1 MEELREKLETDAD
14 GDADT
19 PPVIIY
25 AHCEAGCDRTGEFI
39 ASYLMQYKNFTMAE
53 AWESDVVS
61 CGREP
66 VTLSMWAMEW
76 YCEYLKLHGAPQIDS
91 CAIKR

>member
-14 GDADT
+14 GDAGT

-39 ASYLMQYKNFTMAE
+39 ASYLMQ
-53 AWESDVVS
+53 
-61 CGREP
+61 
-66 VTLSMWAMEW
+66 
-76 YCEYLKLHGAPQIDS
+76 
-91 CAIKR
+91 